1 MSILISSLS
10 DEIQG
15 EKMDLTHM
23 RLGQVQQ
30 KLQKNGID
38 CLALIPGSNLRWLT
52 GMDFHLM
59 ERALIFFIPAEQE
72 PVVVLPVLEKIKWD
86 NQAAFP
92 ARSFAWED
100 AKGPQEAV
108 RQAAIAL
115 PALTTLAVEDLC
127 MRVMEYRL
135 VQHNLPEVKIV
146 QAEEIMAPLRL
157 CKDAGEITAMRKAV
171 KICETALEEIISG
184 IAPDMTERQIA
195 GRLSSALLL
204 HGGESIP
211 FEPQVL
217 SGPRSALPHGGPTER
232 RIISGDLLLFDF
244 VTKVDGYFAD
254 LTRTFVVGREPN
266 KRQQQI
272 YQAVLNA
279 NETGRKSISPGLT
292 CESVDTAVRSVIES
306 TGFGENF
313 IHRTGHGLGLEVHEP
328 PYLVA
333 GNKMQLEAGMA
344 VTVEPGVYIEGWGG
358 VRIEDDVVV
367 SESGGKSLS
376 SFDRGFRVI
385 GI

>member
-1 MSILISSLS
+1 
-10 DEIQG
+10 
-15 EKMDLTHM
+15 MDLTHM
-23 RLGQVQQ
+23 RLKQVHQ

-38 CLALIPGSNLRWLT
+38 CLALIPGPNLRWLT

-59 ERALIFFIPAEQE
+59 ERALIIFIPAEQE

-86 NQAAFP
+86 DQAPFP
-92 ARSFAWED
+92 ARTFAWED

-108 RQAAIAL
+108 RQAATVL
-115 PALTTLAVEDLC
+115 PSLTTLAVEDLC

-135 VQHNLPEVKIV
+135 VRNNLPEVKIM

-157 CKDAGEITAMRKAV
+157 CKDPGEISAMRKAV
-171 KICETALEEIISG
+171 KICEAALEEVISG
-184 IAPDMTERQIA
+184 ITPDMTERQVA

-204 HGGESIP
+204 HGGGSIP

-232 RIISGDLLLFDF
+232 RIMAGDLLLFDF
-244 VTKVDGYFAD
+244 VTKIDGYFAD
-254 LTRTFVVGREPN
+254 LTRTFVVGREPD
-266 KRQQQI
+266 KQQQKI

-279 NETGRKSISPGLT
+279 NKTGRESISPGLT
-292 CESVDTAVRSVIES
+292 CESVDTVVRSVIES
-306 TGFGENF
+306 AGFGENF

-344 VTVEPGVYIEGWGG
+344 VTIEPGIYIEGWGG
-358 VRIEDDVVV
+358 VRIEDDVVL
-367 SESGGKSLS
+367 SEDGGTSLS